1 MTSVCDASD
10 GCSGAVKNRK
20 FLY

>member
-1 MTSVCDASD
+1 MTSVFDASD